1 MQKQSRNFWVT
12 CALVA
17 TAAPLTIQ
25 SAHAAN
31 FKVSGQVDRAV
42 IGADNG
48 KQTDYGF
55 VDNVGSNSRFR
66 FTGDQIMP
74 NGVKLGFNYEMA
86 FAVNPSTDF
95 NINSAGGPS
104 NNNGQHNNFTNVR
117 LGEVYVEGNFG
128 KLSFGKGDGAANG
141 TSEVDLSGTQ
151 YLGGGSAHY
160 YASGI
165 SFIHDNHVIT
175 NGPKG
180 NSAVNIGNGAY
191 NNFDAL
197 SRRNRVRYDTPSFG
211 GAVLSASLDNGH
223 AYEIAGRY
231 NATFAG
237 GAKLEA
243 AVDWVDSENA
253 SDQINPI
260 GNRSGRTGRFQEYG
274 GSASLLLPSGLN
286 VTGMYKKHDRV
297 GNNTGPNATS
307 FFTGVGYI
315 VGRNHFQVGWGG
327 TRDYANNGSKG
338 NSYQAAYVFDW
349 TKSVQLYGSYH
360 MITLDHVYD
369 SNVGHNVSA
378 KNINY
383 LFLGTRV
390 KFL

>member
-1 MQKQSRNFWVT
+1 MRSINKYVLPSAVSLVT
-12 CALVA
+12 AMGVA
-17 TAAPLTIQ
+17 VPAAQ
-25 SAHAAN
+25 AAN

-48 KQTDYGF
+48 KNTDYGF

-66 FTGDQIMP
+66 FVGDETMP
-74 NGVKLGFNYEMA
+74 NGVKVGFNYEMA

-95 NINSAGGPS
+95 NVNSAGGS
-104 NNNGQHNNFTNVR
+104 NNSGYHNNFTNVR
-117 LGEVYVEGNFG
+117 LGEVYLEGNFG

-165 SFIHDNHVIT
+165 SFINGNHVVMGS
-175 NGPKG
+175 NGKP
-180 NSAVNIGNGAY
+180 VTIGSGAY

-197 SRRNRVRYDTPSFG
+197 SRNNRVRYDTPSFG
-211 GAVLSASLDNGH
+211 GATLSASLDNGH

-231 NATFAG
+231 STTFAG
-237 GAKLEA
+237 GTKLEA
-243 AVDWVDSENA
+243 AVDWLDSENVN
-253 SDQINPI
+253 DKIDPL
-260 GNRSGRTGRFQEYG
+260 GNRTAKGRFQEYG
-274 GSASLLLPSGLN
+274 GSVSLLLPSGLN
-286 VTGMYKKHDRV
+286 FTGMYKKHNAV
-297 GNNTGPNATS
+297 GNSTAADSKS

-315 VGRNHFQVGWGG
+315 MGRNHFQVGWGG
-327 TRDYANNGSKG
+327 TRDFANNGSMG

-360 MITLDHVYD
+360 LITLDHVYD
-369 SNVGHNVSA
+369 QTAGHTVST

-383 LFLGTRV
+383 LYLGTRF